1 MGECGGFCLSS
12 AVNSMVLPSKSGNG
26 QFDVLISH
34 EDTILCNE
42 GDSYKSHPEVKP
54 MRTRSEKEKEHWMM
68 HWSFC
73 KIGNCPAHYDMPT
86 FGRQMSADEYYS
98 QDGEPVWE
106 KRTPARPRQDVKLH
120 QSELDVKLGQKALA
134 DKSGARSNLKTS
146 DAVSQ
151 GKGGPEPKE
160 GLAPSERPRITN
172 KSRYMP
178 VDPKG
183 LGTASQSKKQTDM
196 VASATRISDTEW
208 RYPTRSELA
217 DPEEGP
223 TEMESRDSSG
233 PCSSAEE
240 LPAKTEI
247 ALEWRNSWQR
257 RFRGNMATLNT
268 PMWIAT
274 RLLEEEPA
282 VSIGLLKIWT
292 HPSKLKEAT
301 HQRVQEINRM
311 SDREAFAKLDDMQQP
326 KYVKLAGNSGK
337 LTVGIQLSTP
347 SRPEKINVAAL
358 LDSGCDGSSID
369 HRFVLRNKILTR
381 QYRIR

>member
-1 MGECGGFCLSS
+1 MGKHGGFCLGS
-12 AVNSMVLPSKSGNG
+12 AVNTMVLPSKSGNG
-26 QFDVLISH
+26 RFNVLISH
-34 EDTILCNE
+34 EDTVLCNE
-42 GDSYKSHPEVKP
+42 EDSYKSHPEVKP
-54 MRTRSEKEKEHWMM
+54 MRTRSEKEKEHRMM

-86 FGRQMSADEYYS
+86 FGRQMSAEEYYG

-233 PCSSAEE
+233 PCSSTEE
-240 LPAKTEI
+240 LPAKTEM
-247 ALEWRNSWQR
+247 APEWRNSWQR
-257 RFRGNMATLNT
+257 RF
-268 PMWIAT
+268 
-274 RLLEEEPA
+274 
-282 VSIGLLKIWT
+282 
-292 HPSKLKEAT
+292 
-301 HQRVQEINRM
+301 
-311 SDREAFAKLDDMQQP
+311 
-326 KYVKLAGNSGK
+326 
-337 LTVGIQLSTP
+337 
-347 SRPEKINVAAL
+347 
-358 LDSGCDGSSID
+358 
-369 HRFVLRNKILTR
+369 
-381 QYRIR
+381 